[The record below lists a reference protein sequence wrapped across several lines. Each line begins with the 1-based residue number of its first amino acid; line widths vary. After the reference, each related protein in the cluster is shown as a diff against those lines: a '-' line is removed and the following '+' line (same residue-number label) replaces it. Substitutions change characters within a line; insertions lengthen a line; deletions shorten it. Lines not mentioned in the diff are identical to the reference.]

1 MHNKDIMLDKILDIR
16 NFTTSYKIL
25 WFYAL
30 YKEIINKKK
39 EVSIK
44 KLAARMVSIS
54 YELIICHNINFGK
67 QDKLKDIVFYLHSKL
82 GIDKDESE
90 DYICG
95 YIMGSKDE
103 KLNEMITKLVKYVP
117 YRLIR
122 PFYDDLIREKEDKIG
137 KKISDAQIN
146 NYIYELNNSEY
157 DIDSLYKIDKES
169 KKIEFSESWIEYII
183 CKKDKVKDLIDNTL
197 ISYLKNKN
205 PNINQIKSEIYLNK
219 EKLIN

>member
-1 MHNKDIMLDKILDIR
+1 MDNKNIMMKKMLDIS

-25 WFYAL
+25 WFYAV

-39 EVSIK
+39 NAPIK
-44 KLAARMVSIS
+44 KLAATMVSIS
-54 YELIICHNINFGK
+54 YHPILCHNLNFGK
-67 QDKLKDIVFYLHSKL
+67 QDKLKDIVLYLHSEL

-122 PFYDDLIREKEDKIG
+122 PFYDDFIKEKEEKIG

-157 DIDSLYKIDKES
+157 DIDSLYKINKES
-169 KKIEFSESWIEYII
+169 KKIQFSESWMEYII
-183 CKKDKVKDLIDNTL
+183 CKKDEVKDLIDKTL
-197 ISYLKNKN
+197 ISYLQNKN
-205 PNINQIKSEIYLNK
+205 PDTYQIKLKIYSNK
-219 EKLIN
+219 EKAY